1 MGGFIGIV
9 NFKKNIKNEKNT
21 IIKMSHTL
29 ENVGPDECGYFA
41 EDNIILSHRRL
52 IISDADGRKTAN
64 DI

>member
-1 MGGFIGIV
+1 MGSFIGIV
-9 NFKKNIKNEKNT
+9 NIKKNIKNEKNT

-52 IISDADGRKTAN
+52 IILDADGRKTAN

>member
-1 MGGFIGIV
+1 
-9 NFKKNIKNEKNT
+9 
-21 IIKMSHTL
+21 MSHTL

-52 IISDADGRKTAN
+52 IILDADGRKTAN